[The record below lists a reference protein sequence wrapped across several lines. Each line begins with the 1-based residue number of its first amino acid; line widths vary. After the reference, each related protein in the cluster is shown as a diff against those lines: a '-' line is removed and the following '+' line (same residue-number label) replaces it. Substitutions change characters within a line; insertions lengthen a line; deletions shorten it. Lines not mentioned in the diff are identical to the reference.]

1 MEAMEQGL
9 EIQGVTAI
17 EDKLQDGVPDA
28 LNCLRKAGTK
38 VWWVCPQSDY
48 LQHLDTPRRQCCRR
62 RVLADWS
69 RARGEWIVCSPLL
82 SPGKAG
88 TTKAC
93 GRQQDHA
100 ARQPSEFG
108 RLPLYTPLTADNLFQ
123 PVETLRFQNQVWMLT
138 GDKVDTA
145 INIGHSCSL
154 LNTDMTTLRLCADD
168 EEEEEKETPAE
179 TGDKDAAGGGG
190 AGGAGGRAGGGQKGK
205 SGGEE
210 AVVVTVERTSL
221 ELDASGVPSEA
232 SLTG

>member
-38 VWWVCPQSDY
+38 VWWVCPPSDY

-62 RVLADWS
+62 QVLADWS

-100 ARQPSEFG
+100 AHQPSEVG
-108 RLPLYTPLTADNLFQ
+108 RLPTAMHYTRRSRPTIFS
-123 PVETLRFQNQVWMLT
+123 NQL
-138 GDKVDTA
+138 KL
-145 INIGHSCSL
+145 S
-154 LNTDMTTLRLCADD
+154 
-168 EEEEEKETPAE
+168 
-179 TGDKDAAGGGG
+179 
-190 AGGAGGRAGGGQKGK
+190 
-205 SGGEE
+205 
-210 AVVVTVERTSL
+210 
-221 ELDASGVPSEA
+221 ASKIRCGC
-232 SLTG
+232 

>member
-1 MEAMEQGL
+1 
-9 EIQGVTAI
+9 
-17 EDKLQDGVPDA
+17 
-28 LNCLRKAGTK
+28 
-38 VWWVCPQSDY
+38 
-48 LQHLDTPRRQCCRR
+48 
-62 RVLADWS
+62 
-69 RARGEWIVCSPLL
+69 
-82 SPGKAG
+82 
-88 TTKAC
+88 
-93 GRQQDHA
+93 
-100 ARQPSEFG
+100 
-108 RLPLYTPLTADNLFQ
+108 
-123 PVETLRFQNQVWMLT
+123 MLT

-154 LNTDMTTLRLCADD
+154 LNADMTTLRLCADD
-168 EEEEEKETPAE
+168 EEEEKETPAE